1 LTKRELVIEV
11 AEQLGFT
18 QNEVAS
24 IVQTTLDT
32 ITQSLAKGQ
41 RLELR
46 NFGVFDVK
54 TRDPRVG
61 RNPRTGEE
69 VQIEA
74 KRVPGFKPGKALK
87 EYVQTGR
94 FTEEPGAP
102 DERFDDTPPAEETTP
117 PASDGG
123 GQQTPLF

>member
-1 LTKRELVIEV
+1 MTKRELVIEV

-32 ITQSLAKGQ
+32 ITQSLAEGQ

-54 TRDPRVG
+54 TRDSRVG

-102 DERFDDTPPAEETTP
+102 EDRFEETP
-117 PASDGG
+117 
-123 GQQTPLF
+123 GQQRGLPGSEGGEQQSSLF

>member
-1 LTKRELVIEV
+1 MTKRELVIEV

-32 ITQSLAKGQ
+32 ITQSLSEGQ

-61 RNPRTGEE
+61 RNPRTGQE
-69 VQIEA
+69 VQIAA

-94 FTEEPGAP
+94 FTEEPGAA
-102 DERFDDTPPAEETTP
+102 DDHYEQTLPAGEA
-117 PASDGG
+117 PASDEGG
-123 GQQTPLF
+123 GQASLF